1 MATAPAGRLVTAR
14 FEKGSIR
21 APRANVELL
30 KSIASGTWS
39 SGLPP
44 IPGVRRRKYGYRRKS
59 NAAAG
64 QAIQIEFGNGE
75 VWTYRLTGTV
85 ENFISRIIATGTN
98 ETVVKITTQRGAEY
112 GPDSFANIIP

>member
-1 MATAPAGRLVTAR
+1 MATAPEGRLVTVR

-21 APRANVELL
+21 APKANIEKL
-30 KSIASGTWS
+30 KSLTAGRWT

-64 QAIQIEFGNGE
+64 QAIQIDFADGE
-75 VWTYRLTGTV
+75 RWTYRLTGTV
-85 ENFISRIIATGTN
+85 ENFISRVIATGTN
-98 ETVVKITTQRGAEY
+98 DAVVGLTTQRGAEY
-112 GPDSFANIIP
+112 GPDDFASIIS